1 MTATHL
7 TESDYTKTFPEAV
20 DEFPAVE
27 DQQHYIDAWE
37 LNSLFNSIKTTQE
50 YLITYK
56 AGIEA
61 TVKDSYSGADGVKV
75 VPIPAGRYPAGK
87 TCTAQDADLVA
98 ANIKDGGDNIRN
110 SGVIISRG
118 DRNKPGTFH
127 GGQSC
132 YYLKGNWAQQLKT

>member
-20 DEFPAVE
+20 DQFPAVE
-27 DQQHYIDAWE
+27 DQLHYIDAWE

-98 ANIKDGGDNIRN
+98 ANIKDGVTIFGILG
-110 SGVIISRG
+110 SLSAGGIEISQVLSMEVSHAI
-118 DRNKPGTFH
+118 T
-127 GGQSC
+127 
-132 YYLKGNWAQQLKT
+132 

>member
-98 ANIKDGGDNIRN
+98 ANIKDGVTIFGILG
-110 SGVIISRG
+110 SLSAGGIEISQVLSMEVSHAI
-118 DRNKPGTFH
+118 T
-127 GGQSC
+127 
-132 YYLKGNWAQQLKT
+132 

>member
-20 DEFPAVE
+20 DQFPAVE

-98 ANIKDGGDNIRN
+98 ANIKDGVTIFGILG
-110 SGVIISRG
+110 SLSAGGIEISQVLSMEVSHAI
-118 DRNKPGTFH
+118 T
-127 GGQSC
+127 
-132 YYLKGNWAQQLKT
+132 

>member
-20 DEFPAVE
+20 DQFPAVE

-37 LNSLFNSIKTTQE
+37 LNSLFSSIKTTQQ

-61 TVKDSYSGADGVKV
+61 AVKDSCSGADGVRV
-75 VPIPAGRYPAGK
+75 VPIPAGRYPSGK
-87 TCTAQDADLVA
+87 TCTAIDALLVA
-98 ANIKDGGDNIRN
+98 ANIKTGVTIFGVLGTLSTGGDVLTDDLSTEVSHAI
-110 SGVIISRG
+110 
-118 DRNKPGTFH
+118 T
-127 GGQSC
+127 
-132 YYLKGNWAQQLKT
+132 